1 MYTVYHLVRIGVY
14 NRLLTD
20 SVHLCLVGTLYSMSP
35 ETMQGIYTS
44 QADLWSIGVCTYMM
58 MTGGQKPFEAT
69 TPKKL
74 VARVLLGNYDFDD
87 EIWEGASDKAKEFIK
102 ELLVVDPHNRIT
114 ADQALYHPWLT
125 NVSSHDGF
133 SAAPDEAFVQRVREG
148 IVTYADQGEFRK
160 LALNVIAKKVSFEF
174 ALLPLVVVI
183 ALIQHLSS
191 LMHCSRPPKRYLN
204 CAKYSTR

>member
-1 MYTVYHLVRIGVY
+1 
-14 NRLLTD
+14 
-20 SVHLCLVGTLYSMSP
+20 MSP

-74 VARVLLGNYDFDD
+74 VARVLLGDYDFDD
-87 EIWEGASDKAKEFIK
+87 QIWEGASDTAKEFIK
-102 ELLVVDPHNRIT
+102 QLLVVDPHNRIS

-125 NVSSHDGF
+125 DVSSHDGF

-148 IVTYADQGEFRK
+148 IVHYADQGEFRK
-160 LALNVIAKKVSFEF
+160 LALNVIAKKVSLEL
-174 ALLPLVVVI
+174 ALLPPVAVAVHTIVQLLCLVY
-183 ALIQHLSS
+183 LRLTQHLSS
-191 LMHCSRPPKRYLN
+191 FMHYSRPPRRSLN
-204 CAKYSTR
+204 CAKCSTR

>member
-1 MYTVYHLVRIGVY
+1 
-14 NRLLTD
+14 
-20 SVHLCLVGTLYSMSP
+20 MSP

-74 VARVLLGNYDFDD
+74 VARVLMGNYDFED
-87 EIWEGASDKAKEFIK
+87 EIWEGASDRAKEFIK

-114 ADQALYHPWLT
+114 ADKALYHPWLT

-133 SAAPDEAFVQRVREG
+133 SAAPDAAFVQRVREG
-148 IVTYADQGEFRK
+148 IVHYADQGEFRK
-160 LALNVIAKKVSFEF
+160 LALNVIAKKVSLQY
-174 ALLPLVVVI
+174 ALLVFVVI
-183 ALIQHLSS
+183 WLRTSSSGCYALRMLHSPNLCLPLCIIVVF
-191 LMHCSRPPKRYLN
+191 PGDI
-204 CAKYSTR
+204 